1 MSHVTVRFAVKST
14 VNATLLNVLS
24 TDSNNFDVSL
34 LAIEL
39 LAANYTAMI
48 TIASILLWL

>member
-1 MSHVTVRFAVKST
+1 MSHVTVCFAVKST
-14 VNATLLNVLS
+14 VNATLLNALL

-34 LAIEL
+34 PAIEL

-48 TIASILLWL
+48 ALACILLWL